1 VNKSML
7 IGAVLAGAGVLSLGV
22 AAGYQK
28 LKGPQY
34 AEVLSVEPVRQT
46 TSTPAEQCKDV
57 QVTHR
62 KPVKDEKRI
71 AGTVIGGVVGGVL
84 GNQFGRGNG
93 NAVATVAGA
102 AGGAYAGNQ
111 VQKNMQEKD
120 TYTATERRCTTVNRR
135 SVKVVGYDVKYL
147 MNGKISTVRM
157 DHKPGERIAIKSG
170 KPLLS

>member
-1 VNKSML
+1 VNKSTL

-34 AEVLSVEPVRQT
+34 AEVLSVEPVKRT

-57 QVTHR
+57 QITHR
-62 KPVKDEKRI
+62 KPVKDENRI

-84 GNQFGRGNG
+84 GHQFGRGNG

-111 VQKNMQEKD
+111 VQKNVQEKD
-120 TYTATERRCTTVNRR
+120 TYTATERRCTTFNRL

-147 MNGKISTVRM
+147 MNGKVSTVRM
-157 DHKPGERIAIKSG
+157 DHKPGERIVIKSG